1 MKAKLAVALLGF
13 ALALPFSCFGQNAT
27 LEVTQAGLN
36 KLAGQLG
43 AISDSGVHQPTK
55 SVFTPSRFTKCVW
68 IGYLDCPVGPGAM
81 GVFGKVPLVKC
92 MGPGGGARIVPAGNP
107 VTWQWWVRSASFAIG
122 NGSMVFTA
130 TVESR
135 VGTQSNTVTRSA
147 PASVSFDPGTNR
159 VRVNINPITVSI
171 DYTLGGSSYTA
182 TTVDV
187 AQLYSFSIP
196 IEPQTITAS
205 LPGGGTRTLTGRAL
219 SVTPQ
224 YVQGKIILNIDV
236 GF

>member
-1 MKAKLAVALLGF
+1 MRTRVIVALL
-13 ALALPFSCFGQNAT
+13 ALALSLPCFAQNAT
-27 LEVTQAGLN
+27 LEVTQGGLN

-43 AISDSGVHQPTK
+43 ALSDSGTHQPTK
-55 SVFTPSRFTKCVW
+55 SVVTPSLFTKCIS
-68 IGYLDCPVGPGAM
+68 IGYLDCPLGPVGAL

-92 MGPGGGARIVPAGNP
+92 VGPGGGSRIVPAGNP
-107 VTWQWWVRSASFAIG
+107 VTWQWWVRSAGFAIS

-159 VRVNINPITVSI
+159 VRVNISPISVSV
-171 DYTLGGSSYTA
+171 DYTSGGSSYTA

-187 AQLYSFSIP
+187 ARLYSFSIP
-196 IEPQTITAS
+196 IEPQTVTVS
-205 LPGGGTRTLTGRAL
+205 LPGGGTRTLTARAL
-219 SVTPQ
+219 SVSPQ
-224 YVQGKIILNIDV
+224 YLIGRILLTIDM